1 MLEWK
6 LSFHL
11 LCVQLSCRT
20 KDGVIRHDDSLVVT
34 APALMWVKV
43 RVMCEG

>member
-11 LCVQLSCRT
+11 LRVQLSCRT
-20 KDGVIRHDDSLVVT
+20 KDDVLRHDDSLVVT

-43 RVMCEG
+43 RGTCEG

>member
-6 LSFHL
+6 LPFHL
-11 LCVQLSCRT
+11 LHVQLSCRT
-20 KDGVIRHDDSLVVT
+20 KDGVIRHDSLVVT

-43 RVMCEG
+43 RGTCEG